1 MSVVDLS
8 MVDLALGARHAVS
21 LGNLGIAVAIINHDS
36 SLVARLFVAAA
47 RERARHHDHEDAAPA
62 APRADLAP
70 SGFTNSEPFPGLW
83 LGARSQCCVPF
94 AGSPTSNPRRDAP

>member
-21 LGNLGIAVAIINHDS
+21 LGTLGIAVAMINHDS

-47 RERARHHDHEDAAPA
+47 ASVLVITITRMRRLQRHAPI
-62 APRADLAP
+62 
-70 SGFTNSEPFPGLW
+70 
-83 LGARSQCCVPF
+83 
-94 AGSPTSNPRRDAP
+94 